1 MILYSSALEHYLKYH
16 PGALDDTVQHFGP
29 NYEAVLNFWVYID
42 TLTED
47 QIRSIMITDSRSYSL
62 EDYCENIV
70 LDQYGVW
77 RSARYFRAL
86 ETADYEFSSF
96 LGYATL
102 ELVAMHD
109 LLNAGHNLIL
119 IPRFG
124 VL

>member
-1 MILYSSALEHYLKYH
+1 MILYSSALEHYLKNR
-16 PGALDDTVQHFGP
+16 PDALDDTVQHFGP

-47 QIRSIMITDSRSYSL
+47 QIRSIMTTDSRPYSL
-62 EDYCENIV
+62 EVYCKNIV
-70 LDQYGVW
+70 FDQYGVW
-77 RSARYFRAL
+77 YSARYFRAL
-86 ETADYEFSSF
+86 ETSGYEFSSF

-109 LLNAGHNLIL
+109 LLNAGHKLIL

>member
-1 MILYSSALEHYLKYH
+1 MILYSSALEHYLKNH
-16 PGALDDTVQHFGP
+16 PYALDDTVQNFGP

-47 QIRSIMITDSRSYSL
+47 QISSIRISDSRPYSL
-62 EDYCENIV
+62 EVYCKNIV
-70 LDQYGVW
+70 FDQYGVW
-77 RSARYFRAL
+77 HSASYSRVRKTSEYK
-86 ETADYEFSSF
+86 SF

-109 LLNAGHNLIL
+109 LLTDCHKLTL